1 MDDGAVGCGRGDA
14 AVNVLGGNSSIQQAL
29 AQE

>member
-1 MDDGAVGCGRGDA
+1 MDNGAVGCGRGDA
-14 AVNVLGGNSSIQQAL
+14 AVNVLGGNSLIQQAQ